1 MLRRCFLGARSGVG
15 LLKMGITLEYKVID
29 IHVHIM
35 PWEMLNPAA
44 AASIKAAQPDH
55 ALLHELSTDPEKLVT
70 YMDVH
75 NIERLGLI
83 NYLSPEVMGYTEG
96 TNDFSASF
104 AAHYPHRFI
113 PFGGVDPRRTSAMA
127 GHMDHLL
134 GELGLKAIKIH
145 PPHQL
150 FNVND
155 YLFDPDLKVLTVV
168 YDKCIEYEVPLMVH
182 TGTSVFNGARNRF
195 ADPMP
200 VDDVAVD
207 FPNLK
212 IIMAHAGRPL
222 YADTAFFLLRR
233 HPNVTI
239 DISGTPPKSLLRYC
253 PWLERVADK
262 AMFGSDWPGP
272 GVKDIG
278 ENIQQFLSLDLS
290 DEAKKKIL
298 RDNAIRIFN
307 LAERGSAIPDD
318 SRRWLSASRGAG

>member
-1 MLRRCFLGARSGVG
+1 MATKLD
-15 LLKMGITLEYKVID
+15 YKVID

-35 PWEMLNPAA
+35 PWHMLNPAA
-44 AASIKAAQPDH
+44 AAAMKATQSDH
-55 ALLHELSTDPEKLVT
+55 DFLHELNTNPDKLVA
-70 YMDVH
+70 YMDAR
-75 NIERLGLI
+75 NIEWLGLI
-83 NYLSPEVMGYTEG
+83 NYLSPKVMGYTEA

-113 PFGGVDPRRTSAMA
+113 PFGGVDPRLTPDMA

-134 GELGLKAIKIH
+134 GELRIKAIKIH

-155 YLFDPDLKVLTVV
+155 YLFNPELKTLTVV
-168 YDKCIEYEVPLMVH
+168 YEKCIEYDVPLMIH
-182 TGTSVFNGARNRF
+182 TGTSMFQGARNRF

-207 FPNLK
+207 YPNLK
-212 IIMAHAGRPL
+212 IILAHAGRPL
-222 YADTAFFLLRR
+222 YTDAAFFLLRR
-233 HPNVTI
+233 HPNVSC
-239 DISGTPPKSLLRYC
+239 DISSIPPRSLLQYF

-262 AMFGSDWPGP
+262 IMFGSDWPAP

-278 ENIQQFLSLDLS
+278 ENIQQFLSLDFS
-290 DEAKKKIL
+290 NEVKRKIM

-307 LAERGSAIPDD
+307 LAKQ
-318 SRRWLSASRGAG
+318 

>member
-1 MLRRCFLGARSGVG
+1 MTIALD
-15 LLKMGITLEYKVID
+15 YKVID

-35 PWEMLNPAA
+35 PWDMVNPAA
-44 AASIKAAQPDH
+44 AAAMKASQSDH
-55 ALLHELSTDPEKLVT
+55 ALLHELSTKPDKLVT
-70 YMDVH
+70 YMDAR
-75 NIERLGLI
+75 NIEWLGLI
-83 NYLSPEVMGYTEG
+83 NYFSPQVIGYTEA

-113 PFGGVDPRRTSAMA
+113 PFGGVDPRLTSDMA
-127 GHMDHLL
+127 AQMDHLL
-134 GELGLKAIKIH
+134 GELKIKAIKLH

-155 YLFDPDLKVLTVV
+155 YLFNPDLRKLAVV
-168 YDKCIEYEVPLMVH
+168 YEKCIEYDVPLMVH
-182 TGTSVFNGARNRF
+182 TGTSVFKGARNRF

-207 FPNLK
+207 FPDLK

-222 YADTAFFLLRR
+222 YTDTAFFLLRR
-233 HPNVTI
+233 HPNVFC
-239 DISGTPPKSLLRYC
+239 DISSTPPKTLLSHY
-253 PWLERVADK
+253 PWLERVVDK
-262 AMFGSDWPGP
+262 TMFGSDWPGP

-290 DEAKKKIL
+290 DEAKRKIL

-307 LAERGSAIPDD
+307 LAEQ
-318 SRRWLSASRGAG
+318 